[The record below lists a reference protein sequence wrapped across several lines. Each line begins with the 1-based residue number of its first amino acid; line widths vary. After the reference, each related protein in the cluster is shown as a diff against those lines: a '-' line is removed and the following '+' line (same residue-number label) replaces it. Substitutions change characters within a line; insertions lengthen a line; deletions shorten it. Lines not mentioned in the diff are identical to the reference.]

1 MMREGETGREEGG
14 EITRLLAASAS
25 GSAEARD
32 RLVELVFAELHQLA
46 RGQMAGERPGH
57 TLGATVLVN
66 EVYLKLFK
74 PEGIGAGGARG
85 AGGAGGP
92 GGAAGDGAAKEAGDG
107 GIGAVHPWADR
118 HAFFGAAVMAMRRI
132 LVDHARSRL
141 AAKRGGGARRAIPDF
156 DADAVSAAQ
165 TLDPSEFL
173 SLDEA
178 IGRLEEV
185 DPRAAQITRL
195 RFFAGMSLEVAAELA
210 GVSTRTAI
218 RDWNFARA
226 WLLDF
231 LGGEGAS

>member
-1 MMREGETGREEGG
+1 MQEGERRPGEPG
-14 EITRLLAASAS
+14 EITQLLSASAT
-25 GSAEARD
+25 GSVEARD

-46 RGQMAGERPGH
+46 RGQMAGERAGH

-74 PEGIGAGGARG
+74 PAGARG
-85 AGGAGGP
+85 EGESAP
-92 GGAAGDGAAKEAGDG
+92 Q
-107 GIGAVHPWADR
+107 PWADR
-118 HAFFGAAVMAMRRI
+118 HAFYGAAVMAMRRI
-132 LVDHARSRL
+132 LIDHARSRL
-141 AAKRGGGARRAIPDF
+141 AIKRGGGARRAMPDF
-156 DADAVSAAQ
+156 DADAVSAAH

-178 IGRLEEV
+178 IARLEEV

-210 GVSTRTAI
+210 GVSVRTAI

-226 WLLDF
+226 WLLDS
-231 LGGEGAS
+231 LGGEGTT